1 MIQELVELWSWFFGM
16 VAGWGATTI
25 GIVIAI
31 VILYMRHARLNR
43 RVETL
48 YSRLVATERDWAL
61 MQKDRDGI

>member
-16 VAGWGATTI
+16 VAGWGTTTI
-25 GIVIAI
+25 GMVIAI
-31 VILYMRHARLNR
+31 VVLYMRHARLSR

-61 MQKDRDGI
+61 MQKDRDRI